1 MTKHVNAFTAS
12 FSVHLLLLATLIW
25 LSAAAVRESARAVAA
40 ANPVT
45 ALSPILELPRST
57 EKITAPPIKVTSAP
71 SMLDVPNETGSTEV
85 RMPNFTF
92 DFEKV
97 KRRAA
102 ALFPFLT
109 HELAL
114 EPIRQLA
121 ATRERTGLI
130 NPYATVA
137 EDTGGKPPL
146 VVSEA
151 AIQALVDKS
160 WSRRERWAPFQ
171 AIAALT
177 NQHHPSRGQLA
188 PLLRQYSDQNLL
200 QPYVES
206 HVRDPR
212 LWVMLGISA
221 DHGDFIDFI
230 TSYAAEHPSTRAT
243 TELLFMLDE
252 MAQGSRDSLLTLV
265 DLDPRKDLYWT
276 RQRNVDGHDLIVILQ
291 KYYRTKLEQKGIASS
306 EGTTLYFDNVRLRIL
321 TAIVQSTPAG
331 YRESDARFLIGS
343 IYWRN
348 GLDQEALAMW
358 RQMTPAA
365 SDRYVVSASATVKAI
380 AVPEAINGEQID
392 EILKSERRRWTDFWW
407 TRLNRFGFAFGSF

>member
-1 MTKHVNAFTAS
+1 MTRHVNAFTAS
-12 FSVHLLLLATLIW
+12 FSVHLLLVATLIW
-25 LSAAAVRESARAVAA
+25 LSAAAVRESARAVATA
-40 ANPVT
+40 QPVT
-45 ALSPILELPRST
+45 TLLPTLELPPSS
-57 EKITAPPIKVTSAP
+57 EKVNAPPIKVTATP
-71 SMLDVPNETGSTEV
+71 SLVDLPNETGSTEV
-85 RMPNFTF
+85 RMPNFAF
-92 DFEKV
+92 DFAKV

-102 ALFPFLT
+102 SLFPFLT

-121 ATRERTGLI
+121 ATRPRTGLVS
-130 NPYATVA
+130 PFATVA
-137 EDTGGKPPL
+137 EEEKGGNPPL
-146 VVSEA
+146 VMSDA

-160 WSRRERWAPFQ
+160 WSRRERWTPFQ
-171 AIAALT
+171 SIAGLAT
-177 NQHHPSRGQLA
+177 GHHPSRGQL
-188 PLLRQYSDQNLL
+188 PRLLRQYSDQNLL

-230 TSYAAEHPSTRAT
+230 TSYAAQHPSTQAT

-265 DLDPRKDLYWT
+265 DIDPKKDLYWT
-276 RQRNVDGHDLIVILQ
+276 RQRNVDAHDLIVVLQ

-306 EGTTLYFDNVRLRIL
+306 EGTSLYFDRVRLGIL
-321 TAIVQSTPAG
+321 TAILQSTPAG

-348 GLDQEALAMW
+348 GLHEEALAMW
-358 RQMTPAA
+358 KQMQPAS
-365 SDRYVVSASATVKAI
+365 SDRYVVSAAATLKAI
-380 AVPEAINGEQID
+380 GSNAVSREEID
-392 EILKSERRRWTDFWW
+392 EILKAERRRWIDFWW
-407 TRLNRFGFAFGSF
+407 TRLNRFGFAFGNF